1 MRPSRLLPA
10 LLFLAASC
18 GRSNEAPSAA
28 TEPAADRG
36 AAPSGPARPA
46 PPAAQ
51 PAAGAEGVSPALAAL
66 RANEAEVAAR
76 PELPAQRVKV
86 AHILVG
92 YTGAPRMTIKDR
104 SLEQAEVRAAELFER
119 VQKGEDFEALM
130 RSSSDDSGGGVY
142 TMLAPEAP
150 KEAGAFPR
158 SGMVAAFGDVGW
170 RLQVGQVGVAP
181 HDPRK
186 SPFGWHIIK
195 RLE

>member
-10 LLFLAASC
+10 LLLLAASC
-18 GRSNEAPSAA
+18 GSSNEAPSAA
-28 TEPAADRG
+28 AEPAADRG
-36 AAPSGPARPA
+36 AAPSDPSSA
-46 PPAAQ
+46 PSK

-76 PELPAQRVKV
+76 PEVSAQRVKV

-92 YTGAPRMTIKDR
+92 FTGAPRMNIADR
-104 SLEQAEVRAAELFER
+104 TPEQAEVRAAELFER
-119 VQKGEDFEALM
+119 VQKGESFEALM
-130 RSSSDDSGGGVY
+130 RSSSDDSGGGTYV
-142 TMLAPEAP
+142 MLAAGAP
-150 KEAGAFPR
+150 SEGGAFPR
-158 SGMVAAFGDVGW
+158 NDMVAAFGDVGW